1 LLANRRRD
9 EEFDVS
15 GIALRKVA
23 DTWCPNLF
31 RPAFE
36 RLEASPLGAR
46 LVRGVFWSIAG
57 AVISRG
63 LMLVATIVVA
73 RLLGKTVFGELG
85 IIQSTVGMFGVFAGF
100 GLGVTATKHV
110 AEFREKNPERA
121 GRIIVIAWLV
131 AAVSGGLMALGLLLF
146 APWLAAHT
154 LNAPHL
160 AGVLRIGAL
169 ILFVSALNSAQTGA
183 LAGFEAFRT
192 IARVNLFAGL
202 LSFPMLI
209 AGAYF
214 GGLTGAV
221 WALAINL
228 AINWLLNHLALRQ
241 EAARYRV
248 PLEFKNCRQELPV
261 LWRFSLPAALAGS
274 MVGPVNWACGAM
286 LVHQPDGY
294 AEMGV
299 FNAANQ
305 WRLTI
310 LFIPSLLATVVLPL
324 LTNLDAAANTR
335 EYRKILQLNTLL
347 NGGVSLALILP
358 LVLFADTIM
367 QIYGPGYRDEGANV
381 LRVLAMTAFLMA
393 VSNVVGSAI
402 ASKGRMWIGFAFNAL
417 WAIVLLAASV
427 LLLNLGY
434 GALGLA
440 YATLISYVS
449 HTVLQAM
456 YVFSF
461 LRFSEPR
468 SIQADTKFVD
478 L

>member
-1 LLANRRRD
+1 M
-9 EEFDVS
+9 
-15 GIALRKVA
+15 
-23 DTWCPNLF
+23 F
-31 RPAFE
+31 RPTLA
-36 RLEASPLGAR
+36 RIEASPLGAR
-46 LVRGVFWSIAG
+46 LARGVFWSIAG

-110 AEFREKNPERA
+110 AEFREKDPARA

-131 AAVSGGLMALGLLLF
+131 AAVSGGLLALGLLLF

-169 ILFVSALNSAQTGA
+169 ILFISAVNSAQTGA

-192 IARVNLFAGL
+192 IARVNLIAGL

-209 AGAYF
+209 AGAYV

-241 EAARYRV
+241 EAARCRV
-248 PLEFKNCRQELPV
+248 PLRFKNCRQELPV
-261 LWRFSLPAALAGS
+261 LWRFSLPAVLAGS

-286 LVHQPDGY
+286 LVHQPNGY

-324 LTNLDAAANTR
+324 LTNLDASANTR
-335 EYRKILQLNTLL
+335 EYRRILKLNTLL
-347 NGGVSLALILP
+347 NGGVALAFILP

-367 QIYGPGYRDEGANV
+367 QIYGPGYSDEGANV
-381 LRVLAMTAFLMA
+381 LRVLATTAFLMA

-402 ASKGRMWIGFAFNAL
+402 ASKGRMWIGFTFNAL
-417 WAIVLLAASV
+417 WAIVLMAASAV
-427 LLLNLGY
+427 LLDLGY

-440 YATLISYVS
+440 YATLISYVF
-449 HTVLQAM
+449 HTVLQTLYAIGFC
-456 YVFSF
+456 Y
-461 LRFSEPR
+461 SEPSAVHAESR
-468 SIQADTKFVD
+468 LAS
-478 L
+478 